1 MNGGHRISNYS
12 LEHSKKKRI
21 KNKVDGLDTGLG
33 EMEEFGIR

>member
-12 LEHSKKKRI
+12 PEYSKKKRT
-21 KNKVDGLDTGLG
+21 KNKVDGLDTGLS

>member
-12 LEHSKKKRI
+12 PEYSKKKRME
-21 KNKVDGLDTGLG
+21 NKMGGLDGGLS